1 MKDLDAIEKQLKYN
15 FYRSLENLSNKRVE
29 RCKFKVG
36 DKVVVTWESRDYGIE
51 KEIGFIYYIAPRK
64 NGYKGYTFHF
74 NKIRKDGKISQKG
87 VDIPKY
93 SKILNI
99 KFTI

>member
-1 MKDLDAIEKQLKYN
+1 MKDLDIIEKQLKYN
-15 FYRSLENLSNKRVE
+15 FYRSLENLSKKRVE

-36 DKVVVTWESRDYGIE
+36 DKVSVRWKSRYYGYE
-51 KEIGFIYYIAPRK
+51 DAECYIYYIGNK
-64 NGYKGYTFHF
+64 INGYKGYTFHF
-74 NKIRKDGKISQKG
+74 NQVRKDGKMSCRG

-99 KFTI
+99 TKI